1 MPGQQCWGRPKAAA
15 CLTCEPPSEDVTVGW
30 ALGLAP
36 TGAPCSR
43 EHGATEQLCCQGVV
57 NFAGKADRGGARSAQ
72 EWLWCET
79 WCGNTTKAAART
91 IDLCNNPLTK
101 EPKLTGARRI
111 VAEWPALDAE
121 VGAFTAQARA
131 RAPPKPYLPP
141 NPTLLRLHA
150 ARGRPPPAVRR
161 RPRTHVVLRLSEA
174 RVAAVRAH

>member
-1 MPGQQCWGRPKAAA
+1 MDARDAALKMGRDGPQLAGWARGMGRSSGWGARDGA
-15 CLTCEPPSEDVTVGW
+15 GW
-30 ALGLAP
+30 ALRLVQ
-36 TGAPCSR
+36 TGALCSR
-43 EHGATEQLCCQGVV
+43 KRCHRAALL
-57 NFAGKADRGGARSAQ
+57 ARRHEAHARPAQ

-131 RAPPKPYLPP
+131 RALP
-141 NPTLLRLHA
+141 
-150 ARGRPPPAVRR
+150 
-161 RPRTHVVLRLSEA
+161 
-174 RVAAVRAH
+174 